1 MPQFALVSHQ
11 KYTGIFDQGAIKHL
25 LTRLLFS
32 PTVANYKE
40 FESLNLDQAIDK
52 IISEAPKPS
61 LPVNHYE
68 SVTPDPNGVA
78 LNTTWVNAIYGDG
91 TVNSSRRKS
100 FRGWWIE
107 KMILQNTSIHE
118 KLILFWHNHF
128 ATELP
133 DYDDARMGYKYQDV
147 LRTHALGDLKLM
159 TKAMSLDPAMLRY
172 LNGVKSTKTAPDE
185 NYSRELQELFTV
197 GKGPNSKYTEDD
209 VKAAAKVLTG
219 YRIDVVKNEF
229 TFNANNHDTS
239 DKQFS
244 AFYKNTVVKGRM
256 GADGVKELDDLLAMI
271 FDNNEV
277 ANFIV
282 RRLYMFFF
290 YYEITDEIEKNFI
303 VPLANIYRTAN
314 YQMKPLLKAMFSSQH
329 FFDVALR
336 GSVIKSPLDH
346 LVGSLRLLDIKI
358 PDKSAFLY
366 EYYTLLN
373 DMTLE
378 GEKAQQMLTAPPNV
392 AGWSAYYQAP
402 SFHEIWI
409 NATTLIQR
417 VKFTEKLIN
426 SSFKQKTQAISFN
439 AFDFLKTLKDPAEPN
454 KLINEIE
461 ALLLHIP
468 ISDILKKQLK
478 TDFLLAGQTSDYYWT
493 DLYNEAIKTPTGN
506 SGNMLVSRIKKLLTY
521 ILALPEYQLS

>member
-11 KYTGIFDQGAIKHL
+11 KYTGVFDQAAKKHL

-32 PTVANYKE
+32 PSVATYAE
-40 FESLNLDQAIDK
+40 FESLSLDQAIDK
-52 IISEAPKPS
+52 LLVEEKKSNP
-61 LPVNHYE
+61 PVNHYQ
-68 SVTPDPNGVA
+68 SVGADPNGIA
-78 LNTTWVNAIYGDG
+78 LNTTWINAIYGNG
-91 TVNSSRRKS
+91 TVNSNRRKS
-100 FRGWWIE
+100 LRGWWIE
-107 KMILQNTSIHE
+107 KMILQNSSIHE

-159 TKAMSLDPAMLRY
+159 TKAISLDPAMLKY
-172 LNGVKSTKTAPDE
+172 LNGVRSTKTAPDE
-185 NYSRELQELFTV
+185 NYARELQELFTV

-209 VKAAAKVLTG
+209 VKAAARVLTG
-219 YRIDVVKNEF
+219 YRIDVAKTEF
-229 TFNANNHDTS
+229 TFNANNHDTT

-244 AFYKNTVVKGRM
+244 AFYKNTVIKGRT
-256 GADGVKELDDLLAMI
+256 GADGIKELDDLLAMI

-303 VPLANIYRTAN
+303 TPLANIYRSAN
-314 YQMKPLLKAMFSSQH
+314 YQVKPLLKAMFSSQH
-329 FFDVALR
+329 FFDEALR

-346 LVGSLRLLDIKI
+346 LVGTFRSLSIKT

-373 DMTLE
+373 DMVLE
-378 GEKAQQMLTAPPNV
+378 GEKAQQMLTAPPSV

-409 NATTLIQR
+409 NSTTFIQR
-417 VKFTEKLIN
+417 VRFTEKLIN
-426 SSFKQKTQAISFN
+426 TSFKRNTQSISFN
-439 AFDFLKTLKDPAEPN
+439 AFDFLKTLKEPSEPN

-468 ISDILKKQLK
+468 ISDTLKKQLK

-493 DLYNEAIKTPTGN
+493 DLYNEAIKATTGN